1 MEIDIITFTDEQYA
15 TLTETQLQEVYKAQ
29 EKKDKLTWKLE
40 EEKREEK
47 HRLLKNGTFV
57 SGIWEAYCTRLQE
70 QYDKEVTF
78 VREALLFYLR
88 FSMKANGDAPYE
100 VNYALTETERTRIV
114 KEYYENT
121 YTDANQR
128 FEAFKKDTV
137 AVKYLGEMYAPLWD
151 YFYLQ
156 TQE

>member
-40 EEKREEK
+40 EEKRAEK
-47 HRLLKNGTFV
+47 HRLVKNGTFA
-57 SGIWEAYCTRLQE
+57 SGIWGAYCTRLQE
-70 QYDKEVTF
+70 RYDQEVTF
-78 VREALLFYLR
+78 IREALLFYLR
-88 FSMKANGDAPYE
+88 FSMKTSEDAPYE
-100 VNYALTETERTRIV
+100 VNYAYTAVERTKIV
-114 KEYYENT
+114 KEYYETT
-121 YTDANQR
+121 YTNASER

-137 AVKYLGEMYAPLWD
+137 AAQYLGEMYAPLWD

-156 TQE
+156 TE

>member
-57 SGIWEAYCTRLQE
+57 SGIWEA
-70 QYDKEVTF
+70 
-78 VREALLFYLR
+78 
-88 FSMKANGDAPYE
+88 
-100 VNYALTETERTRIV
+100 
-114 KEYYENT
+114 
-121 YTDANQR
+121 
-128 FEAFKKDTV
+128 
-137 AVKYLGEMYAPLWD
+137 
-151 YFYLQ
+151 
-156 TQE
+156 